1 MSWNYSEAVDKF
13 SFENLERYKEQLIN
27 LVKIRSISPGVTD
40 KTEFFN
46 ILQAIGEITAS
57 LGFENRIIE
66 TKGNPVFI
74 AQLERDPNLPWVT
87 IYNHM
92 DVQPA
97 DEPQWITEPFEPVV
111 TDEKIIARGSTDD
124 KGPALSI
131 LYGIKFLLDN
141 NIPSPNLQI
150 VYETEEETGSPF
162 FGQFL
167 DDNPEALKKPYSILV
182 SDTVFE
188 GDRPAITY
196 KLKGM
201 LRVEVGL
208 KTGNKDLHSGMFGN
222 GVVNPLNTLIQ
233 ALSRC
238 ADSKGNVLIPGF
250 FDGCPE
256 MNEDE
261 QKRLRAV
268 ADQFDLEKFKQDS
281 ADATLHTEDGFKIL
295 KRLWH
300 LPTFEVHGF
309 EGAQYEPGAMKSA
322 IPYDVKAK
330 VSMRLVPGQ
339 EPQHLVNCL
348 QSFLRQVHP
357 DIEVTSLGGQ
367 NAVLAD
373 LNHPHMELAREACR
387 QGYRSDPL
395 FVGCGGTIGSLP
407 QFQRVY
413 PGVPIVLIA
422 QSLMSDGYH
431 APNEEFRW
439 EQGRRGMQVMACYL
453 NLLNSVG

>member
-1 MSWNYSEAVDKF
+1 MGWEYAESADIF
-13 SFENLERYKEQLIN
+13 SKKNLNQFKEQLIE
-27 LVKIRSISPGVTD
+27 LVKIKSVSPGVTD
-40 KTEFFN
+40 KTEFFR
-46 ILQAIGEITAS
+46 ILNSVGEITAAM
-57 LGFENRIIE
+57 GFDNQIIE
-66 TKGNPVFI
+66 TKGNPVFV
-74 AQLERDPNLPWVT
+74 AQLERDPSLPWVT

-97 DEPQWITEPFEPVV
+97 DEPQWITTPFEPVV
-111 TDEKIIARGSTDD
+111 DDEKIIARGSTDD

-131 LYGIKFLLDN
+131 LYGIKFLLEND
-141 NIPSPNLQI
+141 IPSPNLQI

-167 DDNPEALKKPYSILV
+167 DDNPNSLKKPSSILV
-182 SDTVFE
+182 SDTIFE
-188 GDRPAITY
+188 GDHPAITY

-201 LRVEVGL
+201 LRVEVKL
-208 KTGNKDLHSGMFGN
+208 KTGNKDLHSGVFGN

-238 ADSKGNVLIPGF
+238 VDSKGNILVPGF
-250 FDGCPE
+250 FDGCPDL
-256 MNEDE
+256 NEDE
-261 QKRLRAV
+261 QQRLRLV
-268 ADQFDLEKFKQDS
+268 AEQFDLEKFKSDS
-281 ADATLHTEDGFKIL
+281 SNASLHTENGYEIL

-309 EGAQYEPGAMKSA
+309 EGVQYEPGAMKSA
-322 IPYDVKAK
+322 IPYDVSAK
-330 VSMRLVPGQ
+330 VSMRLIPGQ
-339 EPQHLVNCL
+339 EPEHLVNCL

-357 DIEVTSLGGQ
+357 DIEVISLGGQ
-367 NAVLAD
+367 KAVLSD
-373 LNHPHMELAREACR
+373 LNHPHMELANEACKV
-387 QGYRSDPL
+387 GFGSEPL
-395 FVGCGGTIGSLP
+395 YVGCGGTIGSLP

-453 NLLNSVG
+453 NSLL